1 MTATGAPAAPV
12 READQTRPL
21 NAPGLFVGVAIF
33 GAAAIGVL
41 VFTMLRTPQIP
52 AVVSLDYTKV
62 AGSVL
67 TADERQHDSRLL
79 ASALARRLPGLDVTV
94 PDFAAAGF
102 VLDGGSVHPLIGRP
116 GIVAI
121 YRNALQDLVVW
132 HQFAGST
139 DDLPSTTDVRERD
152 GRRYFVHRKSTN
164 VLVFWQDGARVDVL
178 TSSLPAEQVMALAFA
193 TR

>member
-1 MTATGAPAAPV
+1 MTSESPAAS
-12 READQTRPL
+12 DLHGKRPL
-21 NAPGLFVGVAIF
+21 NAPGLFIGVGLF
-33 GAAAIGVL
+33 GATAIAIL
-41 VFTMLRTPQIP
+41 AYMMLRTPQIP
-52 AVVSLDYTKV
+52 AVVSFDYTKV

-67 TADERQHDSRLL
+67 VADEHQADPRALQ
-79 ASALARRLPGLDVTV
+79 SALARRQPGLEIAI
-94 PDFAAAGF
+94 PDLSKVGFA
-102 VLDGGSVHPLIGRP
+102 LEGGSIHPMLGRP

-139 DDLPSTTDVRERD
+139 TDLPDTTDVREQH

-178 TSSLPAEQVMALAFA
+178 TSSLPAEQVVALAFA
-193 TR
+193 VS